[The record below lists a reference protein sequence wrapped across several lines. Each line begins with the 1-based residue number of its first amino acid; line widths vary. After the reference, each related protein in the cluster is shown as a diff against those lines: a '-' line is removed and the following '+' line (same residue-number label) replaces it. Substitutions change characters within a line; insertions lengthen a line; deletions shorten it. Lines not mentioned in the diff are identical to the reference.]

1 MSDYVEKFLN
11 ETSEISK
18 KIDKEH
24 VNKVIE
30 RIKKVKDQSGRI
42 FFLGVGGSAGNCS
55 HAVNDFRKIAKI
67 ESYTP
72 LDNVSELTARI
83 NDDSWETVFSTWLQS
98 SNLNSK
104 DLLFIFSVGGGDQ
117 EKNVSVN
124 LIEAIKYAKNVNCD
138 VVGIVS
144 RDGGF
149 TYQNSYGCIK
159 IPVVNKANITP
170 HAEGWQAVIWHMIV
184 TDPRILENTNKWESL
199 EN

>member
-1 MSDYVEKFLN
+1 MREL
-11 ETSEISK
+11 K
-18 KIDKEH
+18 KLKIKEG
-24 VNKVIE
+24 E
-30 RIKKVKDQSGRI
+30 F

-83 NDDSWETVFSTWLQS
+83 NDDSWETVFSTWLDS

-159 IPVVNKANITP
+159 IPVVNKAAKI
-170 HAEGWQAVIWHMIV
+170 VIKKIIYLLRVIV
-184 TDPRILENTNKWESL
+184 LLIKLKAKAKFTKS
-199 EN
+199 